1 MPDQDRIAKT
11 RLVIRGMLAL
21 LKKRVRRENLA
32 ELIYLADNKYY
43 VNTGKSITGIR
54 YIRGEHG
61 PVAEGDV
68 IIKQV
73 DWLVEDGLVCK
84 APDPFKRD
92 GVSCRYWVEEPSAVW
107 REVKAAV
114 GMGPDQFLLG
124 VVMEYGKISSASDLA
139 ALSMHTPAY
148 KNASPSEHIRFKQS
162 ERAIYLQNKLRA
174 HPKFPEFAA
183 GVRRGLA
190 DLEEGRWVWAED
202 IDPKFADD

>member
-43 VNTGKSITGIR
+43 VNTGKSITGIS

-92 GVSCRYWVEEPSAVW
+92 GVSCRYWVEEPGAVW

-114 GMGPDQFLLG
+114 GMGDEDMLRDIVRQ
-124 VVMEYGKISSASDLA
+124 YGKISSASELA
-139 ALSMHTPAY
+139 AISKHTSAY
-148 KNASPSEHIRFKQS
+148 KNARPAERIYFKQS
-162 ERAIYLQNKLRA
+162 RRAIEVNRWLDSIDGLQ
-174 HPKFPEFAA
+174 EE
-183 GVRRGLA
+183 VERGLA
-190 DLEEGRWVWAED
+190 DIEAGRWVS
-202 IDPKFADD
+202 DDELMAKLTDG

>member
-43 VNTGKSITGIR
+43 VNTGKSITGIQ

-61 PVAEGDV
+61 PVAEGDL

-73 DWLVEDGLVCK
+73 DCLVEDGLVCK

-107 REVKAAV
+107 QEVKAAV
-114 GMGPDQFLLG
+114 GMGPEQIMIG
-124 VVMEYGKISSASDLA
+124 IVMEYGKISSASDLA

-148 KNASPSEHIRFKQS
+148 KNASPSERVQFKQS
-162 ERAIYLQNKLRA
+162 ERAIERQKQFRA
-174 HPKFPEFAA
+174 HPRYHEFVA
-183 GVRRGLA
+183 GVKQGLA

>member
-43 VNTGKSITGIR
+43 VNTGKSITGIQ

-61 PVAEGDV
+61 PVAEGDL
-68 IIKQV
+68 IAKQV
-73 DWLVEDGLVCK
+73 DCLVDAGLVCK

-92 GVSCRYWVEEPSAVW
+92 GVSCRYWVEEPGAVW

-114 GMGPDQFLLG
+114 GMGDEDMLRDIVRQ
-124 VVMEYGKISSASDLA
+124 YGKISSASELA
-139 ALSMHTPAY
+139 AISKHTSAY
-148 KNASPSEHIRFKQS
+148 KSTRPSERIYFKQS
-162 ERAIYLQNKLRA
+162 RRAIEVNRWLDSIDGLQ
-174 HPKFPEFAA
+174 EE
-183 GVRRGLA
+183 VERGLA
-190 DLEEGRWVWAED
+190 DIEAGRWVT
-202 IDPKFADD
+202 DDELMAKLTDG

>member
-43 VNTGKSITGIR
+43 VNTGKSITGIQ

-68 IIKQV
+68 IIKQL
-73 DWLVEDGLVCK
+73 DCLVEDGLVCK

-92 GVSCRYWVEEPSAVW
+92 GVSCRYWVEEPGAVW
-107 REVKAAV
+107 REVKATV

-124 VVMEYGKISSASDLA
+124 AVMEYGKISSASDLA

-162 ERAIYLQNKLRA
+162 EYVIERQKQFRA
-174 HPKFPEFAA
+174 HPRYHEFVE
-183 GVRRGLA
+183 GVKRGLA